1 MALNRPGEPANM
13 INMVH
18 AMEVEGITIVRTPL
32 TQYIYDTEGMDGL
45 RCLDAQFPG
54 ILIQLER
61 GVPQGETGSP
71 LIWLAVYDILLRGI
85 NHSTSAAE

>member
-1 MALNRPGEPANM
+1 M

-18 AMEVEGITIVRTPL
+18 AIGFEGITILRTPL
-32 TQYIYDTEGMDGL
+32 TQYIYDTEGMDAL

-61 GVPQGETGSP
+61 GVQQVDTRSL
-71 LIWLAVYDILLRGI
+71 LIWLAVYDILLRALTI
-85 NHSTSAAE
+85 Q